1 MNPRPP
7 EPQSGALTPEL
18 YPPFRESE
26 LWLIPTRKS
35 QTQPGTAFRGSNV
48 TSEKAFE
55 GIYTHFISLERLS
68 ASTL

>member
-1 MNPRPP
+1 
-7 EPQSGALTPEL
+7 
-18 YPPFRESE
+18 